1 MSEEDISHWGDLE
14 KTPKS
19 KQNAF
24 NTSYVIG
31 DRFDTRRAQMHENA
45 RKRTTA
51 TVEKMRARGTEP
63 AKLTISNKQAARDR
77 EVQYKSATAKLVGKA
92 VEKMNWK
99 LK

>member
-1 MSEEDISHWGDLE
+1 MTDSCWDDLE
-14 KTPKS
+14 RTPKS
-19 KQNAF
+19 KNNAF
-24 NTSYVIG
+24 NTAYVIG

-77 EVQYKSATAKLVGKA
+77 EQVYKQAAN
-92 VEKMNWK
+92 KMVRK
-99 LK
+99 